1 MFSHALEWGY
11 IRNNPTLY
19 LKRPRLESKEPD
31 FLDPAEIKLFLK
43 AISPEYFAFFFT
55 AVMTGMRRGELLGL
69 TWSDVDWS
77 SGQIFVQRSLY
88 KGQFTTPKSK
98 GSHRKIVMTPALQYV
113 LAQYREN
120 SGTNE
125 TGLVFTSTVG
135 TALDPDN
142 IIKRQFH
149 PALERAGLRRIRFH
163 DLRHSYCAMLIGL
176 KENIKFIQ
184 MQMGHSSATITLDRY
199 GHLMNDDHHEFGQR
213 LDKIMLGKSV
223 RKLLENGG
231 FEQIPD
237 KKETPEVFE
246 P

>member
-1 MFSHALEWGY
+1 M
-11 IRNNPTLY
+11 
-19 LKRPRLESKEPD
+19 ESKEPD
-31 FLDPAEIKLFLK
+31 FLYPAEIKLILK
-43 AISPEYFAFFFT
+43 AITPKYVSLYFT
-55 AVMTGMRRGELLGL
+55 AVITRMRRGELLGL